1 MSEPTIRL
9 AVLQLRT
16 ETDYALTMEK
26 AHRMLAEAAT
36 HGTDIAVLPEMF
48 FCPYAAGAFPRYAE
62 TAEGPAAA
70 AMADWAVRF
79 GVTVVGGSLPER
91 DGERLYNTCFVFGPD
106 GRRLARYRKAH
117 LFDVDL
123 ADGTS
128 FRESDTFSPGDEI
141 CVFDAAG
148 CRIGLAICFDLRFP
162 ELIRAMAVRGAELI
176 LAPSQFTMR
185 TGALHWEKILTMRAL
200 DNDVFVAGVCT
211 ARNPQSGYTCWGHSL
226 LVSPF
231 GTVLADRGTEEGLRI
246 VEIDLDEVAAVRRQ
260 LPTFLHLR
268 RDLYRVAE

>member
-1 MSEPTIRL
+1 MRTRRL
-9 AVLQLRT
+9 ALCQVKTRADRQTTLLAA
-16 ETDYALTMEK
+16 ETMVRQA
-26 AHRMLAEAAT
+26 AEAGA
-36 HGTDIAVLPEMF
+36 DLAVLPEMF
-48 FCPYAAGAFPRYAE
+48 FCPYAAEAFPRYAE

-200 DNDVFVAGVCT
+200 DNEVFVAGVCT

-231 GTVLADRGTEEGLRI
+231 GTVLADCGTEEGRRI

>member
-1 MSEPTIRL
+1 MRTRRL
-9 AVLQLRT
+9 ALCQVKTRADRQTTLLAA
-16 ETDYALTMEK
+16 ETMVRQA
-26 AHRMLAEAAT
+26 AEAGA
-36 HGTDIAVLPEMF
+36 DLAVLPEMF
-48 FCPYAAGAFPRYAE
+48 FCPYAAEAFPRYAE

-162 ELIRAMAVRGAELI
+162 ELIRAMAVRGGQKSAVRLY
-176 LAPSQFTMR
+176 LL
-185 TGALHWEKILTMRAL
+185 GALSSGLAL
-200 DNDVFVAGVCT
+200 RDRSCGL
-211 ARNPQSGYTCWGHSL
+211 RNGGGP
-226 LVSPF
+226 
-231 GTVLADRGTEEGLRI
+231 ADRGDRPGRGCCRPPAAPDLPASEKRPLPGGGIGRLRGC
-246 VEIDLDEVAAVRRQ
+246 
-260 LPTFLHLR
+260 
-268 RDLYRVAE
+268 

>member
-1 MSEPTIRL
+1 M
-9 AVLQLRT
+9 
-16 ETDYALTMEK
+16 
-26 AHRMLAEAAT
+26 
-36 HGTDIAVLPEMF
+36 
-48 FCPYAAGAFPRYAE
+48 
-62 TAEGPAAA
+62 
-70 AMADWAVRF
+70 
-79 GVTVVGGSLPER
+79 
-91 DGERLYNTCFVFGPD
+91 
-106 GRRLARYRKAH
+106 
-117 LFDVDL
+117 FDVDL

-200 DNDVFVAGVCT
+200 DNEVFVAGVCT

-231 GTVLADRGTEEGLRI
+231 GTVLADCGTEEGLRI